1 MNLRPS
7 SARVTQKSFCNHTVG
22 SPPAAGI
29 VPYIRDE
36 KNNVQFLLGREKSSR
51 KWSGFVGGYETS
63 DGTIIN
69 TAVREFNEETAKIFE
84 SNLDFVR
91 DKIITG
97 DSYLITDK
105 NNNRIIYIWFIRFP
119 DTILDAPDK
128 FSQHVNFMSD
138 VHFRE
143 KLSLKWFSIQD
154 IHDHKNEILYKLKKS
169 ILDIHKKLN

>member
-7 SARVTQKSFCNHTVG
+7 SARLPPRFVCNTTVG
-22 SPPAAGI
+22 CPPAAGI
-29 VPYIRDE
+29 VPYIRDT
-36 KNNVQFLLGREKSSR
+36 KNNVKFLLGREKSSR
-51 KWSGFVGGYETS
+51 KWSGFVGGYEST

-69 TAVREFNEETAKIFE
+69 TAIREFNEETAKIFE
-84 SNLDFVR
+84 NDLDFVR

-105 NNNRIIYIWFIRFP
+105 NNNRIIYVWFIRFP
-119 DTILDAPDK
+119 DNIIDAPDK
-128 FSQHVNFMSD
+128 FSQHVNLMSD
-138 VHFRE
+138 IHYRE

-154 IHDHKNEILYKLKKS
+154 IHEHKNEILYKLKKS